1 MSTIGNTADQ
11 DAADGAAALPDEET
25 AAAGADGADHDDR
38 AGLEDGPDR
47 ADRAEAEP
55 SPGGAPSGSAPSD
68 RERGDGA
75 AAAGVDEAAGAE
87 AAGDDAAAAE
97 AAGSA
102 APGAAAPGVRER
114 ELAAQVAE
122 LQDRLL
128 RRQADFEN
136 FRKRQYVKRDEE
148 ILNARKAI
156 LLDVADVID
165 DLERALQTGADAD
178 AVTLRDGVS
187 SIEKKLTGVL
197 ERKWGFRRFPSKG
210 EPFDPERHQAI
221 AMEDSGAHD
230 AATVVED
237 YQSGYLLHDRVVRT
251 ARVKVAQPLSGS
263 NEERARAP
271 GDASA
276 DTKEGT

>member
-1 MSTIGNTADQ
+1 MSTNQDTVDQDPAAALPEEEPVAAGAETAGVDDAAGADDAVGAD
-11 DAADGAAALPDEET
+11 DAADGDAPG
-25 AAAGADGADHDDR
+25 AG
-38 AGLEDGPDR
+38 
-47 ADRAEAEP
+47 
-55 SPGGAPSGSAPSD
+55 
-68 RERGDGA
+68 ERDW
-75 AAAGVDEAAGAE
+75 
-87 AAGDDAAAAE
+87 AAE
-97 AAGSA
+97 AAA
-102 APGAAAPGVRER
+102 LEAE
-114 ELAAQVAE
+114 VAE
-122 LQDRLL
+122 LKDQLL

-136 FRKRQYVKRDEE
+136 FRKRQHLKRDEE

-165 DLERALQTGADAD
+165 DLERALQTGPDAD
-178 AVTLRDGVS
+178 AATLRDGVS

-197 ERKWGFRRFPSKG
+197 ERKWGFRRFSSKG

-221 AMEDSGAHD
+221 ATEDSGAHE

-251 ARVKVAQPLSGS
+251 AQVKVAQPLGGS
-263 NEERARAP
+263 NEGQARAP

>member
-11 DAADGAAALPDEET
+11 DATDGAAALPDEET
-25 AAAGADGADHDDR
+25 AAAGADGADHDDMADHDDR
-38 AGLEDGPDR
+38 AGHADGADR
-47 ADRAEAEP
+47 ADRAEAGP

-68 RERGDGA
+68 RERGDGG

-87 AAGDDAAAAE
+87 AAVDDAADAD
-97 AAGSA
+97 
-102 APGAAAPGVRER
+102 APGAREG

>member
-11 DAADGAAALPDEET
+11 DAGRAAALRGEET
-25 AAAGADGADHDDR
+25 AAAGADGADHEDR
-38 AGLEDGPDR
+38 AGHEDGPDR
-47 ADRAEAEP
+47 AGRAEADP
-55 SPGGAPSGSAPSD
+55 SPDGTPSGCPPSD
-68 RERGDGA
+68 RERGDGG
-75 AAAGVDEAAGAE
+75 AAGVDEAAGAE
-87 AAGDDAAAAE
+87 PVADDAAAAD
-97 AAGSA
+97 
-102 APGAAAPGVRER
+102 APGAREG

-148 ILNARKAI
+148 ILNARTAI

-165 DLERALQTGADAD
+165 DLERALRTGADAD
-178 AVTLRDGVS
+178 AATLRDGVS

-197 ERKWGFRRFPSKG
+197 ERKWGFRRFSSKG

>member
-1 MSTIGNTADQ
+1 MSTNQDTADQ
-11 DAADGAAALPDEET
+11 DGADPAAALREEEPVAAGAET
-25 AAAGADGADHDDR
+25 SGVDDAAGADEASGA
-38 AGLEDGPDR
+38 
-47 ADRAEAEP
+47 
-55 SPGGAPSGSAPSD
+55 
-68 RERGDGA
+68 
-75 AAAGVDEAAGAE
+75 
-87 AAGDDAAAAE
+87 DDAADGDAPGAGERDWAAE
-97 AAGSA
+97 AAA
-102 APGAAAPGVRER
+102 LEAE
-114 ELAAQVAE
+114 VAE
-122 LQDRLL
+122 LKDQLL

-136 FRKRQYVKRDEE
+136 FRKRQHLKRDEE
-148 ILNARKAI
+148 IRNARKAI

-165 DLERALQTGADAD
+165 DLERALQTGPDAD
-178 AVTLRDGVS
+178 AATLRDGVS

-197 ERKWGFRRFPSKG
+197 ERKWDFRRFSSKG

-221 AMEDSGAHD
+221 ATEDSGAHE

-263 NEERARAP
+263 NEEQARAP

>member
-11 DAADGAAALPDEET
+11 DAGRAAALRGEET
-25 AAAGADGADHDDR
+25 AAAGADGADHEDR
-38 AGLEDGPDR
+38 AGHEDG
-47 ADRAEAEP
+47 ADRAGRAEADP
-55 SPGGAPSGSAPSD
+55 SPDGAPSGCPPSD
-68 RERGDGA
+68 RERGDGG
-75 AAAGVDEAAGAE
+75 AAAGVDEAAGAD
-87 AAGDDAAAAE
+87 AAVDDAAAAE
-97 AAGSA
+97 AAGADAS
-102 APGAAAPGVRER
+102 GAREG
-114 ELAAQVAE
+114 ELAARVAE

-148 ILNARKAI
+148 ILNARTAI

-165 DLERALQTGADAD
+165 DLERALRTGADAD
-178 AVTLRDGVS
+178 AATLRDGVS

-197 ERKWGFRRFPSKG
+197 ERKWGFRRFSSKG

>member
-11 DAADGAAALPDEET
+11 DAADRAAALRDEET
-25 AAAGADGADHDDR
+25 AAAGADRAGHEDR
-38 AGLEDGPDR
+38 AG
-47 ADRAEAEP
+47 RAEADP
-55 SPGGAPSGSAPSD
+55 SPDGAPSGSASSD
-68 RERGDGA
+68 RERGDGG
-75 AAAGVDEAAGAE
+75 AAGVDEAAGAE
-87 AAGDDAAAAE
+87 PVADDAAAAD
-97 AAGSA
+97 
-102 APGAAAPGVRER
+102 APGAREG
-114 ELAAQVAE
+114 ELADQVAE

-148 ILNARKAI
+148 ILNARTAI
-156 LLDVADVID
+156 LLDVADIID

-178 AVTLRDGVS
+178 AATLRDGVS

-197 ERKWGFRRFPSKG
+197 ERKWGFRRFSSKG

-221 AMEDSGAHD
+221 AMEDSGEHD

-271 GDASA
+271 GGASA

>member
-11 DAADGAAALPDEET
+11 DAGRAAALRGEET
-25 AAAGADGADHDDR
+25 AAAGADGADHEDR
-38 AGLEDGPDR
+38 AG
-47 ADRAEAEP
+47 RAEADP

-68 RERGDGA
+68 RERGDGGV
-75 AAAGVDEAAGAE
+75 AAGVDEAAAGAE
-87 AAGDDAAAAE
+87 AAVDDAAAAE
-97 AAGSA
+97 AAGA
-102 APGAAAPGVRER
+102 DAPGAREG
-114 ELAAQVAE
+114 ELAARVAE

-136 FRKRQYVKRDEE
+136 FRKRQHVKRDEE

-165 DLERALQTGADAD
+165 DLERALRTGADAD
-178 AVTLRDGVS
+178 AATLRDGVS

-197 ERKWGFRRFPSKG
+197 ERKWGFRRFSSKG